1 MSTVGDEGPTNVTW
15 TSLLV
20 CPKDGGRLRASG
32 TEAPS
37 SGRWSGTLTCGTC
50 QLAFDVEDGIARFL
64 GQGAEA
70 LAGHPDKLHEAVA
83 RDVGAS
89 TYDERMPT
97 YRNRLEIP
105 PTLDALDAQANDVVA
120 ELGCGTGR
128 MTILFLETVRHVVA
142 VDFSVASLVRLR
154 ERVSPKL
161 RERLYLVHAD
171 VARPPLAKG
180 AFSKVASF
188 QVLEHLPSADER
200 QKCIVAARELL
211 REGTGTLTLSVYNWS
226 TWKQYDAKRGRG
238 DNSKKEGHHSTTPPI
253 YYYNFEDG
261 ELRELLEGSGFAVQ
275 KLRGLILQVPG
286 LLALGRFGAPIHHA
300 LAETRFG
307 LRNGHLLLAHAR
319 VKT

>member
-1 MSTVGDEGPTNVTW
+1 
-15 TSLLV
+15 
-20 CPKDGGRLRASG
+20 
-32 TEAPS
+32 
-37 SGRWSGTLTCGTC
+37 
-50 QLAFDVEDGIARFL
+50 
-64 GQGAEA
+64 
-70 LAGHPDKLHEAVA
+70 VA

-97 YRNRLEIP
+97 NRNRLEIP
-105 PTLDALDAQANDVVA
+105 PTLDALDAQADDVVA

-128 MTILFLETVRHVVA
+128 MTVLFLETVRHVVA

-154 ERVSPKL
+154 DRVSPKL
-161 RERLYLVHAD
+161 REKLFLVHAD

-188 QVLEHLPSADER
+188 QVLEHLPSAEER
-200 QKCIVAARELL
+200 QKCIVAARQLL
-211 REGTGTLTLSVYNWS
+211 RQGTGTLTLSVYNWS
-226 TWKQYDAKRGRG
+226 MWKQYDAKRGRG

-253 YYYNFEDG
+253 YYYNFEDR

-275 KLRGLILQVPG
+275 KMRGLILQVPG

-307 LRNGHLLLAHAR
+307 LRNGHLLLAKA
-319 VKT
+319 KAKG

>member
-1 MSTVGDEGPTNVTW
+1 MSTVGEEGPTNVTW
-15 TSLLV
+15 TDLLV
-20 CPKDGGRLRASG
+20 CPNDGGRLHASG
-32 TEAPS
+32 TETPS
-37 SGRWSGTLTCGTC
+37 SGRWSGTLTCELC
-50 QLAFDVEDGIARFL
+50 QLAFEVEDGIARFL
-64 GQGAEA
+64 GQDTEA
-70 LAGHPDKLHEAVA
+70 LAGSPDKLHEAVA

-105 PTLDALDAQANDVVA
+105 PTLDALDANADDIVA

-128 MTILFLETVRHVVA
+128 MTVLFLEAVRHVVA

-154 ERVSPKL
+154 DRVSPKL
-161 RERLYLVHAD
+161 REKLFLVHAD

-188 QVLEHLPSADER
+188 QVLEHLPSAEER
-200 QKCIVAARELL
+200 QNCIVEARQLL

-238 DNSKKEGHHSTTPPI
+238 DNAKKEGHHSTTPPI
-253 YYYNFEDG
+253 YYYNFEEP
-261 ELRELLEGSGFAVQ
+261 ELRKLLEDSDFAVQ
-275 KLRGLILQVPG
+275 KMSGLILQVPG
-286 LLALGRFGAPIHHA
+286 LLALGRFGAPIHRA
-300 LAETRFG
+300 LSKTRFG

-319 VKT
+319 AKV